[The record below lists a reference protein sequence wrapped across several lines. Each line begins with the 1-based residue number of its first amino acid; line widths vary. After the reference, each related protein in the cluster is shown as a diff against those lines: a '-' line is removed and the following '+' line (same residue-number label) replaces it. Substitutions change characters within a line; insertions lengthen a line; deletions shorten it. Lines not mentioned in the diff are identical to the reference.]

1 MCTDS
6 LRDSLVGFLYGELTP
21 EEQRAFDAHLR
32 ACGPCRVEVA
42 ELRAVRDDLLAWAPP
57 ECQELPSSWTAGV
70 AVAPAPMDRLRAW
83 APAFGLA
90 AAAMLVL
97 AVSAAIANLEVRY
110 GAEGLV
116 VRTGRAAAP
125 APIQETAAPTR
136 QTAAFAP
143 AAGDRQAQAVTAA
156 DLAPVT
162 AHDLAALEARLLQTF
177 SDDAPRARLQ
187 TAGLSSDNPQL
198 SREVRRLIE
207 ESERRT
213 RQEMAAKM
221 LDIYSE
227 WDNSR
232 RSDLMR
238 VQQML
243 GQAQSRTGVDLAQQR
258 EMLNRLM
265 LVSQGQQEPR

>member
-6 LRDSLVGFLYGELTP
+6 LRDSLVGFLYGELP
-21 EEQRAFDAHLR
+21 ADEQRAFDAHLR
-32 ACGPCRVEVA
+32 TCGPCRAEVA

-57 ECQELPSSWTAGV
+57 ECRELPSSWTAGV
-70 AVAPAPMDRLRAW
+70 PVAPTAVDRLRAW

-110 GAEGLV
+110 DAEGFV

-125 APIQETAAPTR
+125 AAVQQTVAPLTSE
-136 QTAAFAP
+136 
-143 AAGDRQAQAVTAA
+143 RQARGVTAA
-156 DLAPVT
+156 DLAAVT
-162 AHDLAALEARLLQTF
+162 AADLAALEARLLQTF
-177 SDDAPRARLQ
+177 SADAPPAGFR
-187 TAGLSSDNPQL
+187 TAAVTSSNPQL

-227 WDNSR
+227 WDNNR

>member
-6 LRDSLVGFLYGELTP
+6 LRDSLVGFLYGELAP
-21 EEQRAFDAHLR
+21 DEQRAFDAHLR
-32 ACGPCRVEVA
+32 TCGPCRAEVA

-57 ECQELPSSWTAGV
+57 ECQELPSSWTTGV
-70 AVAPAPMDRLRAW
+70 AVAPSAMDRLRAW

-110 GAEGLV
+110 DAQGLV

-125 APIQETAAPTR
+125 ATAPAQE
-136 QTAAFAP
+136 TAAFAP
-143 AAGDRQAQAVTAA
+143 AASDRQAPGVTAA
-156 DLAPVT
+156 
-162 AHDLAALEARLLQTF
+162 DLAALEARLLQTF
-177 SDDAPRARLQ
+177 ADDAPRAGLQ
-187 TAGLSSDNPQL
+187 AVGLTSANPQL

-258 EMLNRLM
+258 EMINRLM

>member
-32 ACGPCRVEVA
+32 ACGPCRVDVA

-70 AVAPAPMDRLRAW
+70 PVAPAPMDRLRAW

-97 AVSAAIANLEVRY
+97 AVSAAIANLEIRY
-110 GAEGLV
+110 DAQGLV

-125 APIQETAAPTR
+125 AAAAS
-136 QTAAFAP
+136 QDTAAFAP
-143 AAGDRQAQAVTAA
+143 AAGDRQAQGVTARDLAAVTAA
-156 DLAPVT
+156 
-162 AHDLAALEARLLQTF
+162 DLAALEARLLQTF
-177 SDDAPRARLQ
+177 GDDSPRTGLQ
-187 TAGLSSDNPQL
+187 TVGLTSDNPQL

-227 WDNSR
+227 WDNNR

>member
-21 EEQRAFDAHLR
+21 DEQRAFDAHLK

-70 AVAPAPMDRLRAW
+70 PVAPAPMDRLRAW

-110 GAEGLV
+110 DAQGLV

-125 APIQETAAPTR
+125 APAQAEE
-136 QTAAFAP
+136 TAAFAP
-143 AAGDRQAQAVTAA
+143 ASAERQAQGVTAR
-156 DLAPVT
+156 
-162 AHDLAALEARLLQTF
+162 DLAALEARLLQTF
-177 SDDAPRARLQ
+177 ADDSPRAGLQ
-187 TAGLSSDNPQL
+187 TVGLSSDNPQL

-213 RQEMAAKM
+213 RQEMAARF
-221 LDIYSE
+221 LDIVSDFE
-227 WDNSR
+227 GHR
-232 RSDLMR
+232 RADMLR
-238 VQQML
+238 VQQVL
-243 GQAQSRTGVDLAQQR
+243 GQVQSRTGAEMAQTR
-258 EMLNRLM
+258 DAVNRLL
-265 LVSQGQQEPR
+265 LVSQNQGQEPR

>member
-6 LRDSLVGFLYGELTP
+6 LRDSLVGFLYGELP
-21 EEQRAFDAHLR
+21 AEEQRAFDAHLR
-32 ACGPCRVEVA
+32 TCGPCRAEVA

-70 AVAPAPMDRLRAW
+70 PVAPTPMDRLRAW

-110 GAEGLV
+110 DAQGLV

-125 APIQETAAPTR
+125 APVQESAAV
-136 QTAAFAP
+136 AP
-143 AAGDRQAQAVTAA
+143 ATSERQAQGVTAA
-156 DLAPVT
+156 DLAAVT
-162 AHDLAALEARLLQTF
+162 AADLAALEARLLQTF
-177 SDDAPRARLQ
+177 SADAPRAGLQ
-187 TAGLSSDNPQL
+187 TAGLTSSNPQL